1 MRNHRKFFPTPAPVL
16 LATLFLLAAAG
27 QAAWAQD
34 ELAVAKDTLAIKADV
49 WEISCGTRD
58 LEQGCVPGNQLR
70 LEIEFQVIGALPSGG
85 QLWVEYAPTGK
96 KPLKFACES
105 GEVFQKPDRLQAH
118 CHRETRAGQEEGIH
132 YKTTVPTGLVPFTI
146 GVRNELMETDT
157 VIYKGKFK
165 LGSYKFGTGLE
176 YYVDEDWRLP
186 IGYIYFTGDR
196 GLRIVTWYRGRPGG
210 IRAFLFYN
218 GKEIA
223 KNEGCGIGTEA
234 EFDPHRMDW
243 WIDDCEILG
252 VYLTDPGERQ
262 GYDPRFIMGQ
272 NPGEYEVK
280 AIVGGKLA
288 RSVKF
293 TVREDGTIDN
303 SIAESNKV
311 GTDRILVPVRVLTDP
326 VPWDKLAWKTGA
338 YYGNPL
344 TGFTP
349 PQ

>member
-1 MRNHRKFFPTPAPVL
+1 VRNPSRSLPVL
-16 LATLFLLAAAG
+16 SLLPLVALLLMTTIAPPA
-27 QAAWAQD
+27 QAQD
-34 ELAVAKDTLAIKADV
+34 ELVVAKDTLAIKGKV
-49 WEISCGTRD
+49 WEVTCRYDDRS
-58 LEQGCVPGNQLR
+58 CVPGNQLR

-118 CHRETRAGQEEGIH
+118 CHRGTRAGQEEGIF
-132 YKTTVPTGLVPFTI
+132 YKGTVPTGLVPFTI

-157 VIYKGKFK
+157 VIYKGMFK
-165 LGSYKFGTGLE
+165 MGSHKFGTGLE
-176 YYVDEDWRLP
+176 YHVDEDWRLP
-186 IGYIYFTGDR
+186 IGYLYSDYQ
-196 GLRIVTWYRGRPGG
+196 GLHVITWYRGRPGQV
-210 IRAFLFYN
+210 RTFLFYQ

-223 KNEGCGIGTEA
+223 KNEGCGIGSEA

-243 WIDDCEILG
+243 WIVDCEILG
-252 VYLTDPGERQ
+252 VYQTDPGEGK
-262 GYDPRFIMGQ
+262 GYDPRFILGQ
-272 NPGEYEVK
+272 NPGEYEMK
-280 AIVGGKLA
+280 AITGGKLA
-288 RSVKF
+288 RSLKF

-303 SIAESNKV
+303 SIATENKV

-338 YYGNPL
+338 FYGNPL
-344 TGFTP
+344 TGFTA

>member
-1 MRNHRKFFPTPAPVL
+1 MRNHTRFSRVPLLLLLVVL
-16 LATLFLLAAAG
+16 LLLTVAG
-27 QAAWAQD
+27 QPARAQD
-34 ELAVAKDTLAIKADV
+34 ELAVAKDTLTIKADV
-49 WEISCGTRD
+49 WEISCGTMD
-58 LEQGCVPGNQLR
+58 LKQGCVPGNQLR

-85 QLWVEYAPTGK
+85 QLWVEYAATGK
-96 KPLKFACES
+96 KPLKFACGS

-132 YKTTVPTGLVPFTI
+132 YKGTVPTGLVPFTI
-146 GVRNELMETDT
+146 GVRNELMEADT

-186 IGYIYFTGDR
+186 IGYLYSDYR
-196 GLRIVTWYRGRPGG
+196 GFHIITWYRGRPGQV
-210 IRAFLFYN
+210 RTFLFYQ

-223 KNEGCGIGTEA
+223 KNEGCGIGSEA
-234 EFDPHRMDW
+234 DFDPHRMDW
-243 WIDDCEILG
+243 WNVDCEILG
-252 VYLTDPGERQ
+252 VYLTDPGEGQ
-262 GYDPRFIMGQ
+262 GYDPRYILSQ
-272 NPGEYEVK
+272 NPGEYEMK
-280 AIVGGKLA
+280 AITGGKLA

-303 SIAESNKV
+303 SIATENKV
-311 GTDRILVPVRVLTDP
+311 GTDRILVPVRILTDP

-338 YYGNPL
+338 FYGNPL

-349 PQ
+349 AQ